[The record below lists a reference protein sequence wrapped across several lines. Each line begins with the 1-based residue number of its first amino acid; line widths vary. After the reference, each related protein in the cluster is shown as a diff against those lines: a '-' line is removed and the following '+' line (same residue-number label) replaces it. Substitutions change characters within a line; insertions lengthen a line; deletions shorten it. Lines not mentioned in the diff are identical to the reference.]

1 MSLVLNAK
9 KQRIAELKAQVELLG
24 SNRDIGGVVESAK
37 KKVDGPK
44 VQKGG
49 ELEKKVPEV
58 VVVVDKRGK
67 TKEEINQSVRENT
80 LQFL

>member
-9 KQRIAELKAQVELLG
+9 KQRIGELKAQVELLG
-24 SNRDIGGVVESAK
+24 NNRDIGVVVESAK

-49 ELEKKVPEV
+49 ELDKMVPEV
-58 VVVVDKRGK
+58 VAMVVEKRGK

-80 LQFL
+80 L